1 MHIKKIIRLWVV
13 IQVVIQDIKVVS
25 GEMMIV
31 EVMTGVMI

>member
-13 IQVVIQDIKVVS
+13 IQEEIQDIKVVS
-25 GEMMIV
+25 GEMMIA